1 MSMFAP
7 AATHTIGGMPARK
20 LDLVGPD
27 TYFLP
32 GWKAMR
38 DPSRMA
44 GLRKIVMEYGR
55 DPRVAKWTID
65 VLKAANAQPR
75 DYKAQAAALLHAV
88 QHQIYYANEAGERL
102 QSPEATLRL
111 GFGDCDDMAILLA
124 SACESIR
131 LPWRFVLSGSDKRGR
146 PIRWIEGTKYR
157 KAKYAHIYL
166 IVGTPPFQP
175 KEWQF
180 AEPTLRGAPLG
191 WDVVNARRRN
201 MAGGAILPELG
212 ALGDASIAA
221 SDPSLEAW
229 RAPSTWQSIK
239 AEVKNELHPVKLV
252 PTAMKAIVIG
262 LISTAVIEAVKRAT
276 RK

>member
-1 MSMFAP
+1 MPMFAP

-32 GWKAMR
+32 GWKAMH
-38 DPSRMA
+38 DPNRMA

-55 DPRVAKWTID
+55 DPRVAQWTVN
-65 VLKAANAQPR
+65 VLKAANVQPR

-88 QHQIYYANEAGERL
+88 QHQVYYVNEAGERL

-111 GFGDCDDMAILLA
+111 GFGDCDDLAILLA

-131 LPWRFVLSGSDKRGR
+131 LPWRFVLSGSDKHGR
-146 PIRWIEGTKYR
+146 PIRWIEGTRYR

-166 IVGTPPFQP
+166 IVGTPPFRP

-180 AEPTLRGAPLG
+180 AEPTLRGVPLG

-201 MAGGAILPELG
+201 QGGAILPELG
-212 ALGDASIAA
+212 AADDSNLD
-221 SDPSLEAW
+221 AW

-262 LISTAVIEAVKRAT
+262 LITTAVIESIKRAT
-276 RK
+276 RRK